1 MRRIGFILVGLAL
14 LFAAGCR
21 DYVMKSDRI
30 VIADCY
36 GNKLY
41 AEDLEGVVP
50 ADASKM
56 DSLSRVNAFIDSWI
70 KRQILVHQAEV
81 NLSPDQ
87 LDFSKQ
93 MLDYRNSLVIYAYET
108 QLIEQYLDTV
118 VSDDEIA
125 AFYEENKANFQ
136 LRSTMV
142 KVAYVVVEEGTK
154 HIKDFQ
160 KLMSDRDTL
169 LISQLDALAERYAV
183 SSFFDVDTW
192 VRLDDLLETVPLEIF
207 NTESFLKRNRFV
219 SFEKDGYVYMLR
231 FEDYLLAESVSPIE
245 IEKDNIKKV
254 ILMKRQKELLA
265 KMTEDLYEKALK
277 DKVFE
282 IY

>member
-1 MRRIGFILVGLAL
+1 MRRIGFILVGFTL
-14 LFAAGCR
+14 LVAAGCR

-50 ADASKM
+50 AGASKM

-87 LDFSKQ
+87 LDFTKQ

-108 QLIEQYLDTV
+108 QLVEQYLDTV

-142 KVAYVVVEEGTK
+142 KVAYVVFEEGNK
-154 HIKDFQ
+154 HKKDFQ

-169 LISQLDALAERYAV
+169 LISKLDALAEHDAV
-183 SSFFDVDTW
+183 SSFLDVDTW
-192 VRLDDLLETVPLEIF
+192 VRLDDLLETIPLEIF

-219 SFEKDGYVYMLR
+219 TFEKDGYVYMLR
-231 FEDYLLAESVSPIE
+231 FEDYLMAESVSPIE
-245 IEKDNIKKV
+245 IEKENIKKV

-265 KMTEDLYEKALK
+265 RMTEDLYEKALK